1 MIEIRHAL
9 TNDDGESLVLLL
21 ELCDQYLSI
30 FANEMAN
37 QIILTKLTDDMLER
51 LGPGQH
57 ALGSL

>member
-37 QIILTKLTDDMLER
+37 QVILTKLTDEMLER
-51 LGPGQH
+51 LV
-57 ALGSL
+57 